1 MRKYAFLVGA
11 LVVLLALSGIAVAQ
25 DEVTLVLA
33 GHSSTPAEDET
44 LQQQVALFEEQYPN
58 INVEVQLV
66 PEYDTFLQTAFAS
79 GDYPNVFYVNQ
90 DKVDEFA
97 LAGVLASPA
106 EGQITDTDDIYPSL
120 VQTFTFDG
128 TLYCPAKD
136 FSTLALEYNTDL
148 FDQAGVEYPTADW
161 TWEDLATAAQTIFDE
176 TGVPGISLNPDID
189 RWFAFYI
196 QAGGSLYDDEGNFV
210 FASEGENRDA
220 AVAAVDAYAS
230 LFESGAAATA
240 QDLGAGW
247 PGEAFGQGKAAM
259 TMEGNWIIQYLI
271 DTFPDLNWGVAELP
285 TGPSGAKGTLVF
297 SECYGVG
304 ADNEHLDE
312 SWLLVDFLTGPEGA
326 TRLAEGGFG
335 PMPTRASSG
344 TSWLDAR
351 GPEFEPFVTG
361 AEYAVAPI
369 LPPGF
374 QEFRDEL
381 SNGLQQVIEGNATA
395 DEAIEDAYDVSVE
408 LMEE

>member
-1 MRKYAFLVGA
+1 MRKYAFLVGVLA
-11 LVVLLALSGIAVAQ
+11 ILLALSGIAIAQ

-44 LQQQVALFEEQYPN
+44 LQEQVALFEEQYPN

-97 LAGVLASPA
+97 QAGVLATPA
-106 EGQITDTDDIYPSL
+106 EGQITDMDDIYPSL

-128 TLYCPAKD
+128 SFYCPAKD
-136 FSTLALEYNTDL
+136 FSTLALEYNRDL
-148 FDQAGVEYPTADW
+148 FDQAGVEYPTAEW
-161 TWEDLATAAQTIFDE
+161 TWEDLATAAQTIHDE
-176 TGVPGISLNPDID
+176 TGIAGISLNPDID
-189 RWFAFYI
+189 RWFAFYT
-196 QAGGSLYDDEGNFV
+196 QAGGRLYDDEGNFA
-210 FASEGENRDA
+210 FATEGENRDA
-220 AVAAVDAYAS
+220 AIAAVEAYAN

-247 PGEAFGQGKAAM
+247 PGDAFGQGLAAM
-259 TMEGNWIIQYLI
+259 TIEGNWIIQYLI
-271 DTFPDLNWGVAELP
+271 DTFPDLNWGVSELP
-285 TGPSGAKGTLVF
+285 TGPEGTQGTLVF

-304 ADNEHLDE
+304 ADNENLEE

-326 TRLAEGGFG
+326 ARLAEGGFG

-344 TSWLDAR
+344 TGWLDAR

-381 SNGLQQVIEGNATA
+381 GNGLQQAIEGNATA
-395 DEAIEDAYDVSVE
+395 EEVVQDAYDVSVE

>member
-1 MRKYAFLVGA
+1 MRKYVFLVGA
-11 LVVLLALSGIAVAQ
+11 LVLLLALNGIAFAQ
-25 DEVTLVLA
+25 EEVTLVLA
-33 GHSSTPAEDET
+33 GHSSTPLEDET
-44 LQQQVALFEEQYPN
+44 LQEQVALFEEQNPN

-66 PEYDTFLQTAFAS
+66 PEFDTFLQTAFAS

-90 DKVDEFA
+90 NKVAEFA
-97 LAGVLASPA
+97 RAGVLAAPA
-106 EGQITDTDDIYPSL
+106 EGQITDMEDIYPSL

-128 TLYCPAKD
+128 TFYCPAKD

-148 FDQAGVEYPTADW
+148 FDQAGVEYPTAEW

-176 TGVPGISLNPDID
+176 TGVAGISLNPDID
-189 RWFAFYI
+189 RWFAFYV
-196 QAGGSLYDDEGNFV
+196 QAGGRLYDDEGNFV

-220 AVAAVDAYAS
+220 AIAAVEAYAG

-259 TMEGNWIIQYLI
+259 TIEGNWIIQYMI
-271 DTFPDLNWGVAELP
+271 DTFPDVNWRVAELP
-285 TGPSGAKGTLVF
+285 TGPSGEKGTLVF

-304 ADNEHLDE
+304 ADNEHLEE

-326 TRLAEGGFG
+326 ARLAEGGFG
-335 PMPTRASSG
+335 PMPTRASAG
-344 TSWLDAR
+344 PAWLESR
-351 GPEFEPFVTG
+351 GSDFEPFVTG

-369 LPPGF
+369 PPPGF
-374 QEFRDEL
+374 QEFRDTL
-381 SNGLQQVIEGNATA
+381 GNGIQQVIEGNATA
-395 DEAIEDAYDVSVE
+395 EEAVVDAYDVSVE

>member
-1 MRKYAFLVGA
+1 MRKYAFFVGA
-11 LVVLLALSGIAVAQ
+11 LVILLALSGIAVAQ

-33 GHSSTPAEDET
+33 GHSSTTAEDET
-44 LQQQVALFEEQYPN
+44 LQAQVALFEEQYPN

-79 GDYPNVFYVNQ
+79 GDYPNVFYVGQ

-97 LAGVLASPA
+97 QAGVLATPA
-106 EGQITDTDDIYPSL
+106 EGQITDMDDIYPSL

-128 TLYCPAKD
+128 TFYCPAKD
-136 FSTLALEYNTDL
+136 FSTLALEYNKDL

-176 TGVPGISLNPDID
+176 TGVAGIALNPDID
-189 RWFAFYI
+189 RWFAFYVE
-196 QAGGSLYDDEGNFV
+196 AGGRLYDDEGNFV
-210 FASEGENRDA
+210 FATEGENRDA
-220 AVAAVDAYAS
+220 AIAAVEAYAS

-247 PGEAFGQGKAAM
+247 PGEAFGQATAAM
-259 TMEGNWIIQYLI
+259 TIEGNWIIQYLI
-271 DTFPDLNWGVAELP
+271 DTFPDVNWGVSELP
-285 TGPSGAKGTLVF
+285 TGPSGTKGTLVF

-326 TRLAEGGFG
+326 ARLAEGGFG
-335 PMPTRASSG
+335 PMPTRTSSG
-344 TSWLDAR
+344 SGWLDAR

-381 SNGLQQVIEGNATA
+381 GNGLQQVIEGNATA
-395 DEAIEDAYDVSVE
+395 EEAVTDAYDVSVE

>member
-1 MRKYAFLVGA
+1 MGA
-11 LVVLLALSGIAVAQ
+11 LAVLLAIVSMTAAQ
-25 DEVTLVLA
+25 EEEVTLVLA
-33 GHSSTPAEDET
+33 GHSSTPAEDEA
-44 LQQQVALFEEQYPN
+44 LQEQIALFEEQYPN

-66 PEYDTFLQTAFAS
+66 PEFDTFLQTAFAS

-90 DKVDEFA
+90 NKVAEFA
-97 LAGVLASPA
+97 RAGVLAAPA
-106 EGQITDTDDIYPSL
+106 EGQITDMEDIYPSL
-120 VQTFTFDG
+120 VETFTADG
-128 TLYCPAKD
+128 TFYCPPKD

-161 TWEDLATAAQTIFDE
+161 TWEDLKTAAETIQQE
-176 TGVPGISLNPDID
+176 TGVAGIALNPDID
-189 RWFAFYI
+189 RWFAFYV
-196 QAGGSLYDDEGNFV
+196 QAGGSFYDEEGNFV

-220 AVAAVDAYAS
+220 AVEALEFYAS

-259 TMEGNWIIQYLI
+259 TIEGNWIIQYLI
-271 DTFPDLNWGVAELP
+271 DQFPDLNWGVAELP
-285 TGPSGAKGTLVF
+285 TGPDGQKGTLVF

-304 ADNEHLDE
+304 ADNEHLEE

-326 TRLAEGGFG
+326 ARLAEGGFG
-335 PMPTRASSG
+335 PMPARASAG
-344 TSWLDAR
+344 PGWLETR
-351 GPEFEPFVTG
+351 GEEFEPFVAG

-369 LPPGF
+369 TPPGF

-381 SNGLQQVIEGNATA
+381 AGGIQQVIEGNATA
-395 DEAIEDAYDVSVE
+395 EEAIEDAFDVAEE
-408 LMEE
+408 LKEE